1 MKYSYRIA
9 IKMLVVLIII
19 GNSVL
24 AQTLQS
30 VTDNGNT
37 TSNGISVSSLTSNS
51 PSLAGAATP
60 TNIGSLNGIRI
71 NGTIPSSSQ
80 NGITYQSG
88 GGGGAAISFS
98 RGGSYDTFID
108 FYTSGV
114 VNSFGNISHRMRIA
128 SNGYVGIGTVSPV
141 AKLEVNAEAGVTSF
155 KAIGSSGYMLI
166 DNVGTGENYYQA
178 NLAHRFQGVSNK
190 EVFTILSG
198 GNVGIGIVS
207 PGEKLSVNGK
217 IRAQEIKV
225 EAINWPDYVFAKNYQ
240 LPSLEET
247 EKHIKE
253 KGHLPGVPS
262 AEEVKSNGVDL
273 GEMNAKLLK
282 KIEELTLYLI
292 EMKKEND
299 EQKKE
304 MSYLRS
310 KIK

>member
-1 MKYSYRIA
+1 MKYSSRLT
-9 IKMLVVLIII
+9 IKMLFVLIVI
-19 GNSVL
+19 GNSVF

-51 PSLAGAATP
+51 PSLAGTATP

-88 GGGGAAISFS
+88 GGGGAAIGFS

-114 VNSFGNISHRMRIA
+114 VNSFGSISHRMRIA
-128 SNGYVGIGTVSPV
+128 SNGNVGIGTVSP
-141 AKLEVNAEAGVTSF
+141 A
-155 KAIGSSGYMLI
+155 
-166 DNVGTGENYYQA
+166 
-178 NLAHRFQGVSNK
+178 
-190 EVFTILSG
+190 
-198 GNVGIGIVS
+198 
-207 PGEKLSVNGK
+207 EKLSVNGK

-225 EAINWPDYVFAKNYQ
+225 EAVNWPDYVFADNYK
-240 LPSLEET
+240 LPSLQET

-253 KGHLPGVPS
+253 KGHLPGIPS
-262 AEEVKSNGVDL
+262 AEEVKTDGVDL
-273 GEMNAKLLK
+273 GDMNAKLLK

-292 EMKKEND
+292 ELKKLNETQN
-299 EQKKE
+299 EKHEKEIQAIKK
-304 MSYLRS
+304 SINLN
-310 KIK
+310 K